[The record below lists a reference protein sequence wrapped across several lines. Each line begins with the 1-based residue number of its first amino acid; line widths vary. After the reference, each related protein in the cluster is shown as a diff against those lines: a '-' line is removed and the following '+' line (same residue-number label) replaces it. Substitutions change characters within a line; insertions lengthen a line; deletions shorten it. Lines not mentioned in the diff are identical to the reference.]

1 MILLL
6 SIFFLYFMNISI
18 LFQNQS
24 LVVFF
29 SFWLILYY
37 LNKKYVEL
45 KSTSFQ
51 LDILEWLETMQF
63 FIMMKN
69 WGMLLIRLLNLK
81 FFNFYK
87 FVQYMKTELVYILTD
102 VFSIVYNFY
111 KNNVNRCAIWNLER
125 LVSKCKIL
133 GLRKLDFTY
142 LLSLY

>member
-1 MILLL
+1 
-6 SIFFLYFMNISI
+6 MNISI

-69 WGMLLIRLLNLK
+69 WGMLLIRLLNL
-81 FFNFYK
+81 N
-87 FVQYMKTELVYILTD
+87 VIIILRIS
-102 VFSIVYNFY
+102 VM
-111 KNNVNRCAIWNLER
+111 
-125 LVSKCKIL
+125 L
-133 GLRKLDFTY
+133 GNIQIMALC
-142 LLSLY
+142 